1 MSIRQP
7 KYIRMRLKRIIWITC
22 IGIFSLNVSAQKQTL
37 TDSIIQSVQQENDY
51 NQKVELL
58 QKSIKEIYNT
68 EVDETIVLARYGLNL
83 AHKKNDKVNEGDF
96 TRTIGLSL
104 MKKGN
109 IDSASV
115 YYYKALE
122 ILEPTKNTEK
132 LGRLYDDIARM
143 YRKLKQSERSLEFY
157 DKALKLYEA
166 ENDLE
171 GIARINN
178 ESGAVFRDDLADY
191 KTANERFEKSLRIQ
205 RQRNDSVGIGYSL
218 EFLGYNQLLIK
229 DYEKSKRYLTEALE
243 IREKLGDDFATML
256 NYTALGEY
264 YNQTKQPQKSNEY
277 FEKSNALARKIKY
290 PAIQKYNY
298 ENIMHNYEIL
308 GDYEKA
314 YQNLKA
320 FNVLN
325 DSLYNTKRLKDVE
338 EISTKYETA
347 EKEKQIAEKEL
358 ALKIRNQWIFGLVA
372 LAVITGLIGFL
383 LYKQQILKNIQQKK
397 DNELKLALEKI
408 ESQNK
413 LQEQRLSISRDLHDN
428 IGAQLSFIVSTIDT
442 IKYYVSDKNDRLIN
456 KLDNVGVFAK
466 ETIQELRDTI
476 WAMNKSG
483 ITITDLQARIANF
496 IEKAK
501 QSYPNIHISLVMD
514 KNIAEHTEFTGL
526 QGLNIFRIVQ
536 EATNNALKYAE
547 AKQIEIV
554 INKKDGTIHFLVK
567 DNGKGFV
574 ENEIEPGNGLLNMQ
588 KRALELGN
596 ELALSSD
603 TENGTSIS
611 FSVNNKKQNR

>member
-1 MSIRQP
+1 MTRFKTII
-7 KYIRMRLKRIIWITC
+7 YILC
-22 IGIFSLNVSAQKQTL
+22 IGLFPISSFAQTAPL
-37 TDSIIQSVQQENDY
+37 ADSIVQSVQQEKNYD
-51 NQKVELL
+51 QKIAIL
-58 QKSIKEIYNT
+58 QKSIKGIYNT
-68 EVDETIVLARYGLNL
+68 KSDETLILARFGYDL
-83 AHKKNDKVNEGDF
+83 ANQKNDKVNRGDF
-96 TRTIGLSL
+96 LRIIGLSL

-109 IDSASV
+109 IDSASA
-115 YYYKALE
+115 YYYKALKE
-122 ILEPTKNTEK
+122 LEPTKNTEK
-132 LGRLYDDIARM
+132 LGLLYDDMARM

-166 ENDLE
+166 ENNLE

-178 ESGAVFRDDLADY
+178 ESGAVFRDDFADY

-205 RQRNDSVGIGYSL
+205 RQRNDSVGIGYAL

-229 DYEKSKRYLTEALE
+229 DYKKSESYLMEALA
-243 IREKLGDDFATML
+243 IREKLKDDFATML

-264 YNQTKQPQKSNEY
+264 YNQTKQPLKSNAY
-277 FEKSNALARKIKY
+277 FEKSNALAEKIKY
-290 PAIQKYNY
+290 PDIQKYNY

-314 YQNLKA
+314 YQSLKA

-358 ALKIRNQWIFGLVA
+358 ALKNRNQWIFGLVA
-372 LAVITGLIGFL
+372 LAVIIGLIGFL
-383 LYKQQILKNIQQKK
+383 LYKQQALKNVKQQK

-428 IGAQLSFIVSTIDT
+428 IGAQLSFIVSAIDT
-442 IKYYVSDKNDRLIN
+442 IKYYVADKNEQLTGRLS
-456 KLDNVGVFAK
+456 NVGVFAK

-483 ITITDLQARIANF
+483 ITIKDLQSRIANF

-501 QSYPNIHISLVMD
+501 HSYPNIRISLITD
-514 KNIAEHTEFTGL
+514 KNITDDTVFTGL

-536 EATNNALKYAE
+536 EATNNALKYAQAE
-547 AKQIEIV
+547 QIEIR
-554 INKKDGTIHFLVK
+554 ISKEDDNIHFQIT

-574 ENEIEPGNGLLNMQ
+574 EKDVEAGNGLLNMR
-588 KRALELGN
+588 KRASELGD
-596 ELALSSD
+596 ELALSSSAGS
-603 TENGTSIS
+603 GTSVS
-611 FSVNNKKQNR
+611 FGVKNNEQLYSA

>member
-1 MSIRQP
+1 MTRF
-7 KYIRMRLKRIIWITC
+7 KTIIYTLC
-22 IGIFSLNVSAQKQTL
+22 IGLFSVSSFAQTISFA
-37 TDSIIQSVQQENDY
+37 DSIVLSVQKENNY
-51 NQKVELL
+51 NQQIELL
-58 QKSIKEIYNT
+58 QKSIKKIYNT
-68 EVDETIVLARYGLNL
+68 KSDETLTLARFGYNL
-83 AHKKNDKVNEGDF
+83 AHQKNDKVNRGDF
-96 TRTIGLSL
+96 LRIIGLSL

-109 IDSASV
+109 VDSASV
-115 YYYKALE
+115 YYYKALQE
-122 ILEPTKNTEK
+122 LEPTKNTEK
-132 LGRLYDDIARM
+132 LGLLYDDMARM

-157 DKALKLYEA
+157 DKALKIYEA
-166 ENDLE
+166 ENNLE

-178 ESGAVFRDDLADY
+178 ESGAVFRDDFADY

-205 RQRNDSVGIGYSL
+205 RQRNDSVGIGYAL

-229 DYEKSKRYLTEALE
+229 DYKKSESYLMEALA
-243 IREKLGDDFATML
+243 IREKLKDDFATML

-264 YNQTKQPQKSNEY
+264 YNQTKQPQKSNAY
-277 FEKSNALARKIKY
+277 FEKSNALARKINY
-290 PAIQKYNY
+290 PDIQKYNY

-372 LAVITGLIGFL
+372 LTVIIGLIGFL
-383 LYKQQILKNIQQKK
+383 LYKQQILKNIKQQK

-428 IGAQLSFIVSTIDT
+428 IGAQLSFIVSAIDT
-442 IKYYVSDKNDRLIN
+442 IKYYVADKNEQLTGRLNNI
-456 KLDNVGVFAK
+456 GTFAK

-483 ITITDLQARIANF
+483 ITTEDLQSRIANF

-501 QSYPNIHISLVMD
+501 HSYPNIRISLVMD
-514 KNIAEHTEFTGL
+514 KNIPDDKSFTGL

-547 AKQIEIV
+547 ANQINIY
-554 INKKDGTIHFLVK
+554 INQTDDGIHFLIK

-574 ENEIEPGNGLLNMQ
+574 ENEIEPGNGLLNMR
-588 KRALELGN
+588 KRALELGD
-596 ELALSSD
+596 ELALNSTAGS
-603 TENGTSIS
+603 GTSVS
-611 FSVNNKKQNR
+611 FGVK

>member
-1 MSIRQP
+1 MWFKI
-7 KYIRMRLKRIIWITC
+7 KIILLIAF
-22 IGIFSLNVSAQKQTL
+22 IGLFSVSSFAQTTPL
-37 TDSIIQSVQQENDY
+37 ADSIVQSVQQEKNY
-51 NQKVELL
+51 NQQIAIL

-68 EVDETIVLARYGLNL
+68 KPDETLTLARFGYNL
-83 AHKKNDKVNEGDF
+83 ANQKNDKVNRGDF
-96 TRTIGLSL
+96 LRIIGLSL

-109 IDSASV
+109 IDSASA
-115 YYYKALE
+115 YYYKALKE
-122 ILEPTKNTEK
+122 LEPTKNTEK
-132 LGRLYDDIARM
+132 LGLLYDDMARM

-166 ENDLE
+166 ENNLE

-178 ESGAVFRDDLADY
+178 ESGAVFRDDFADY

-205 RQRNDSVGIGYSL
+205 RQRNDSVGIGYAL

-229 DYEKSKRYLTEALE
+229 DYKKSESYLMEALA
-243 IREKLGDDFATML
+243 IREKLKDDFATML

-277 FEKSNALARKIKY
+277 FEKSNALARKINY
-290 PAIQKYNY
+290 PDIQKYNY

-308 GDYEKA
+308 GDYKNA

-325 DSLYNTKRLKDVE
+325 DSLYNSKRLKDVE

-372 LAVITGLIGFL
+372 LAVVIGLIGFL
-383 LYKQQILKNIQQKK
+383 LYKQQILKNIKQQK

-428 IGAQLSFIVSTIDT
+428 IGAQLSFIVSAIDT
-442 IKYYVSDKNDRLIN
+442 IKYYVADKNEQLTGRLS
-456 KLDNVGVFAK
+456 NVGVFAK

-483 ITITDLQARIANF
+483 ITIKDLQSRIANF

-501 QSYPNIHISLVMD
+501 HSYPNISISLVTD
-514 KNIAEHTEFTGL
+514 KNIPDDTAFTGL

-536 EATNNALKYAE
+536 EATNNALKYAQAE
-547 AKQIEIV
+547 QIKIRISKEDD
-554 INKKDGTIHFLVK
+554 NIHFQIT

-574 ENEIEPGNGLLNMQ
+574 EKEDVEAGNGLLNMR
-588 KRALELGN
+588 KRASELGD
-596 ELALSSD
+596 ELLLRS
-603 TENGTSIS
+603 EPYKGTSVS
-611 FSVNNKKQNR
+611 FGVK

>member
-1 MSIRQP
+1 M
-7 KYIRMRLKRIIWITC
+7 K
-22 IGIFSLNVSAQKQTL
+22 
-37 TDSIIQSVQQENDY
+37 
-51 NQKVELL
+51 
-58 QKSIKEIYNT
+58 IYNT
-68 EVDETIVLARYGLNL
+68 KSDETITLARFGYDL
-83 AHKKNDKVNEGDF
+83 ANQKNDKVNRGNF
-96 TRTIGLSL
+96 LRLIGLSM
-104 MKKGN
+104 MKKGH

-115 YYYKALE
+115 YYYKALKE
-122 ILEPTKNTEK
+122 LEPTKNTEK
-132 LGRLYDDIARM
+132 LGLLYDDMARM
-143 YRKLKQSERSLEFY
+143 YRKLKQSKRSLEFY

-166 ENDLE
+166 ENNLE

-178 ESGAVFRDDLADY
+178 ESGAVFRDDFSDY

-205 RQRNDSVGIGYSL
+205 RQRNDSVGIGYAL

-229 DYEKSKRYLTEALE
+229 DYKKSESYLMEALA
-243 IREKLGDDFATML
+243 IREKLKDDFATML

-264 YNQTKQPQKSNEY
+264 YNQTKQPKKSNEY
-277 FEKSNALARKIKY
+277 FEKSNALAEKIKY
-290 PAIQKYNY
+290 PDIQKYNY

-372 LAVITGLIGFL
+372 LAVIIGLIGFL
-383 LYKQQILKNIQQKK
+383 LYKQQILKNIKQQK

-428 IGAQLSFIVSTIDT
+428 IGAQLSFIVSAIDT
-442 IKYYVSDKNDRLIN
+442 IKYYVADKNEQLTGRLS
-456 KLDNVGVFAK
+456 NVGVFAK

-483 ITITDLQARIANF
+483 ITIKDLQSRIANF

-501 QSYPNIHISLVMD
+501 HSYPNIRISLVTD
-514 KNIAEHTEFTGL
+514 KNIPDDTAFTGL

-536 EATNNALKYAE
+536 EATNNALKYAQAE
-547 AKQIEIV
+547 RIEIR
-554 INKKDGTIHFLVK
+554 ISKEDDNIHFQIT

-574 ENEIEPGNGLLNMQ
+574 EKEVEASNGLLNMR
-588 KRALELGN
+588 KRASELGE
-596 ELALSSD
+596 ELLLRSEPD
-603 TENGTSIS
+603 KGTSVS
-611 FSVNNKKQNR
+611 FGVK

>member
-1 MSIRQP
+1 MTRFKTII
-7 KYIRMRLKRIIWITC
+7 YILC
-22 IGIFSLNVSAQKQTL
+22 IGLFSVSLFAQTTPL
-37 TDSIIQSVQQENDY
+37 ADSVVQSVQKQNDY
-51 NQKVELL
+51 SRKIEIL
-58 QKSIKEIYNT
+58 QKNIKEIYNT
-68 EVDETIVLARYGLNL
+68 KSDETLILARFGYNL
-83 AHKKNDKVNEGDF
+83 ANQKNDNVNKGNF
-96 TRTIGLSL
+96 LRLIGLSL
-104 MKKGN
+104 MKQGN
-109 IDSASV
+109 VDSASV
-115 YYYKALE
+115 YYYKALKE
-122 ILEPTKNTEK
+122 LEPTKNTEK
-132 LGRLYDDIARM
+132 LGLLYDDMARM
-143 YRKLKQSERSLEFY
+143 YRKLKQTNRSLEFY

-166 ENDLE
+166 ENNLE

-178 ESGAVFRDDLADY
+178 ESGVVFRDDLADY

-205 RQRNDSVGIGYSL
+205 RQRNDSVGIGYAL

-229 DYEKSKRYLTEALE
+229 DYKKSESYLMEALA
-243 IREKLGDDFATML
+243 IREKLKDDFATML

-264 YNQTKQPQKSNEY
+264 YNQTKQPLKSNEY
-277 FEKSNALARKIKY
+277 FEKSNALARKINY
-290 PAIQKYNY
+290 PDIQKYNY

-308 GDYEKA
+308 GDYKNA

-347 EKEKQIAEKEL
+347 EKEKQITEKEF

-372 LAVITGLIGFL
+372 VAVIIGLIGFL

-428 IGAQLSFIVSTIDT
+428 IGAQLSFIVSAIDT

-554 INKKDGTIHFLVK
+554 INKEDGTIHFLVK

-574 ENEIEPGNGLLNMQ
+574 ENEIEPGNGLLNMR

-596 ELALSSD
+596 ELALSSYA
-603 TENGTSIS
+603 ESGTSIS